1 MTEMS
6 SNWENECES
15 CIEGKTS
22 RRSHQRHKGRRTN
35 RIMEL
40 WHTDLIESIKPSTF
54 GKKNYILTVID
65 DYSRMI
71 FIQLLSEKIEPQKN

>member
-1 MTEMS
+1 
-6 SNWENECES
+6 
-15 CIEGKTS
+15 
-22 RRSHQRHKGRRTN
+22 
-35 RIMEL
+35 MEL